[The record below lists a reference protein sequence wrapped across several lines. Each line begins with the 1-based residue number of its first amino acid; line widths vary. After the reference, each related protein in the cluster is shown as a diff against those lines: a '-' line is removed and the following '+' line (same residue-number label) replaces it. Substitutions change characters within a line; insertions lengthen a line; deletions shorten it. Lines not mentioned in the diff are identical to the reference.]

1 VRPEGILLIIHSQDC
16 PNFIGQVGTLL
27 GEYNTSI
34 VDWRTGRCGPR
45 GQALSFINIE
55 SDMPDEVIKAILKL
69 EMVQQVNKIQ
79 LSIPS
84 LAEICDY

>member
-1 VRPEGILLIIHSQDC
+1 M
-16 PNFIGQVGTLL
+16 LL
-27 GEYNTSI
+27 GESDAGI

-45 GQALSFINIE
+45 GKSLSFINTE
-55 SDMPDEVIKAILKL
+55 SDVPDEVIEAIREL

-84 LAEICDY
+84 PTEVCDF